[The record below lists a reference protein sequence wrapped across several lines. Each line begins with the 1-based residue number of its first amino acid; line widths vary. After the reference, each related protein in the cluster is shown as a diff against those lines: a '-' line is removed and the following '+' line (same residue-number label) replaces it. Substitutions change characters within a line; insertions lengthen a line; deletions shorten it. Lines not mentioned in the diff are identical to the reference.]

1 MENIHPKIKAN
12 AVSAYFMLFISVFF
26 LFNKTN
32 PYLNND
38 FVKNH
43 TKTAFFIHLIFLFIY
58 LVFIH
63 YWLFNSI
70 IFFWYS
76 FNTLIVSTLFILTFW
91 LLIYWIYRASN
102 EQTFKVWEIFKIVKS
117 EKIVDISNNKTL
129 DEKDKLTAI
138 LAYIPFIS
146 YIIYPNFEDN
156 RWVRDTIK
164 LNFFASLL
172 ITFIYIIWNHSL
184 ATFFILLYI
193 IFIVYAWINIILK
206 SEVISFNLS
215 FLPRVKDSEILV
227 KSWIVYL
234 RNYIKWN
241 FKSIQAIIWEYR
253 IQNIES
259 RKKEVE
265 LINWLKDT
273 KLTKSL
279 IYIPFLNLVYIF
291 YIDTKYKNHI
301 INWLSLTI
309 ITIILFIIYWY
320 SDVYYLLLF
329 PICFWLGYIKSDLTY
344 KMPFIFHVF
353 NSLILLKNKTLNLKA
368 KAKEIKNT
376 VKEESFKINNL
387 GK

>member
-1 MENIHPKIKAN
+1 MENINPKIKAN

-63 YWLFNSI
+63 YWLFSSI

-76 FNTLIVSTLFILTFW
+76 VNTIIVSSLFILTFW

-102 EQTFKVWEIFKIVKS
+102 EQIFKVWEIFKFVKA
-117 EKIVDISNNKTL
+117 EKIVDIDNNQVL
-129 DEKDKLTAI
+129 DEKDKLTTI

-146 YIIYPNFEDN
+146 YITYPNFEDN

-164 LNFFASLL
+164 LNFFASIL
-172 ITFIYIIWNHSL
+172 ITIIYIIWNHSL

-193 IFIVYAWINIILK
+193 IFIVYAVINVILK
-206 SEVISFNLS
+206 NEVISFNLS
-215 FLPRVKDSEILV
+215 FLPRVKDSEIYV
-227 KSWIVYL
+227 KAWFLYL
-234 RNYIKWN
+234 KNYLKWN
-241 FKSIQAIIWEYR
+241 FKDIKSILSVCR
-253 IQNIES
+253 TQNVES
-259 RKKEVE
+259 SKKEFE
-265 LINWLKDT
+265 LINWLKIS
-273 KLTKSL
+273 KLTKNL
-279 IYIPFLNLVYIF
+279 IYIPIINLIYLFSIN
-291 YIDTKYKNHI
+291 TKYKNHI

-309 ITIILFIIYWY
+309 ITTILFIMYWFN
-320 SDVYYLLLF
+320 DVYYLLLF

-344 KMPFIFHVF
+344 KMPFIFHIF
-353 NSLILLKNKTLNLKA
+353 NSLILLKNKISNLKS

-376 VKEESFKINNL
+376 VKEESFKIEE
-387 GK
+387 KK